1 MSVVAIIKKF
11 QNQKDLIGFLEVSD
25 ISKSFAVPK
34 YFRAIKILQSIEK
47 KFIDVDAL
55 IEFKEITFNTI
66 ILEDINLF
74 LKDKSKII
82 KYDNLEDF
90 IFSYVEYLTIDN
102 HVPSNIRNMLKEIKE
117 SKRIEEEAL
126 ATLYYSVLH
135 FKEDNIR
142 G

>member
-102 HVPSNIRNMLKEIKE
+102 HVPSNIRKYKI
-117 SKRIEEEAL
+117 
-126 ATLYYSVLH
+126 
-135 FKEDNIR
+135 F
-142 G
+142 